1 LPNFRPGLLLC
12 LLLALLTFGAYWPV
26 RNHDFIFYDDPQ
38 FVTDNPQIQSG
49 LNWQTLHYAF
59 SKPVVG
65 NWHPVT
71 VLSHALDCQLFG
83 VRPRAH
89 HLVNVVFH
97 GLNAALLFLLLQNL
111 TGAVWRSGLVA
122 GIFALHPLRV
132 ESVAWVAERKDL
144 LAGLF
149 FLLTLWLYAKYV
161 RESGNRKSA
170 EAKTEARK
178 AERPGARRTFYWA
191 SLLCFALALMSKP
204 MVVTLPCVLLL
215 LDYWPLQRLDSVHPF
230 SATTGLS
237 RLLLEKVPF
246 FLLALIDSL
255 ITFSFQKSAGATQ
268 VIGQS
273 TWPGRLANALTSYVR
288 YLGDLLWPARLAIIY
303 PHPARHYYLSDQW
316 PAWEVICAGAL
327 LVLVSILFLRLAPR
341 RPYFVIGWF
350 WFVGMLIPVIGLV
363 QAGEQAMADRYTYLP
378 LIGPAF
384 ALVWW
389 LGDEMRRWW
398 PKVTPQITAGAAL
411 VLVATL
417 FALTRH
423 QLSYWQNT
431 LSLFTHA
438 AEVTA
443 DNASA
448 QFGIGMGLLEQGQP
462 SQAMVRFR
470 VALAIDPSYVRAH
483 YIMGQL
489 LRVQRNWQA
498 AADEYQAALR
508 ANPSDVRARVNLA
521 GVLPALG
528 RAREAYEHLDQAV
541 RLDPNAVEAL
551 NNFAWLLAT
560 SADADLR
567 DGGRAVQLGERAC
580 ALTHFKQ
587 AAFIG
592 TLAAAYAEAGNFPQ
606 AIATAQHAA
615 EVATAAGDTALA
627 TRNQQL
633 INLYRAGKPY
643 RESSQRP
650 QARQTPPR
658 N

>member
-1 LPNFRPGLLLC
+1 
-12 LLLALLTFGAYWPV
+12 
-26 RNHDFIFYDDPQ
+26 
-38 FVTDNPQIQSG
+38 
-49 LNWQTLHYAF
+49 
-59 SKPVVG
+59 
-65 NWHPVT
+65 
-71 VLSHALDCQLFG
+71 
-83 VRPRAH
+83 
-89 HLVNVVFH
+89 
-97 GLNAALLFLLLQNL
+97 
-111 TGAVWRSGLVA
+111 
-122 GIFALHPLRV
+122 
-132 ESVAWVAERKDL
+132 
-144 LAGLF
+144 
-149 FLLTLWLYAKYV
+149 
-161 RESGNRKSA
+161 
-170 EAKTEARK
+170 
-178 AERPGARRTFYWA
+178 
-191 SLLCFALALMSKP
+191 
-204 MVVTLPCVLLL
+204 
-215 LDYWPLQRLDSVHPF
+215 
-230 SATTGLS
+230 
-237 RLLLEKVPF
+237 
-246 FLLALIDSL
+246 
-255 ITFSFQKSAGATQ
+255 
-268 VIGQS
+268 
-273 TWPGRLANALTSYVR
+273 
-288 YLGDLLWPARLAIIY
+288 
-303 PHPARHYYLSDQW
+303 
-316 PAWEVICAGAL
+316 
-327 LVLVSILFLRLAPR
+327 
-341 RPYFVIGWF
+341 
-350 WFVGMLIPVIGLV
+350 
-363 QAGEQAMADRYTYLP
+363 
-378 LIGPAF
+378 
-384 ALVWW
+384 
-389 LGDEMRRWW
+389 
-398 PKVTPQITAGAAL
+398 
-411 VLVATL
+411 
-417 FALTRH
+417 
-423 QLSYWQNT
+423 
-431 LSLFTHA
+431 
-438 AEVTA
+438 
-443 DNASA
+443 
-448 QFGIGMGLLEQGQP
+448 MGLLEQGQP